1 MTEVKGNMNVKIR
14 FSTAVTARRG
24 GAEQTFVAAGYS
36 NGSYFDFQADAP
48 LFLCVKLAR
57 RCG

>member
-1 MTEVKGNMNVKIR
+1 MTEVKDSMSVKIS

-36 NGSYFDFQADAP
+36 DGSYFDFEADAP
-48 LFLCVKLAR
+48 FFL
-57 RCG
+57 